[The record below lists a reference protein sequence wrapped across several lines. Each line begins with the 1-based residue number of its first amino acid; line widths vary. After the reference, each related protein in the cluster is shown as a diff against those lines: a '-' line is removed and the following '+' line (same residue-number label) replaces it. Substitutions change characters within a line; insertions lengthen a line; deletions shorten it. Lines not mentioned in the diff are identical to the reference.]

1 MDTPRPA
8 LLMTRPRAASERF
21 VSALPVEVADRVEVC
36 IAPLMEIALSDAPIT
51 AADAQGVIFSSA
63 NGVQAARA
71 AGLEPRLPAFCIG
84 RATTAAATGAGWNA
98 SFAGEDADALVAT
111 LARTR
116 PATPLLH
123 LHGAHTR
130 GDIAGRLTAAGLP
143 TRGLPVYDQRLLPLS
158 PAAKRH
164 LAGQTPVIAP
174 LFSPRTARQFAEQI
188 AAPDRVH
195 AIALS
200 PAVAE
205 VLAGKSFASLVTV
218 DRPEA
223 DLMIGAIAGNLARL
237 CRVEGRGEP
246 Q

>member
-1 MDTPRPA
+1 MDTPRPV

-84 RATTAAATGAGWNA
+84 RATTAAATGAGWDA
-98 SFAGEDADALVAT
+98 RFAGEDADALVAT

-130 GDIAGRLTAAGLP
+130 GDIAGRLTAGHARALLGTDDAGLQD
-143 TRGLPVYDQRLLPLS
+143 RISSQIESQGLSVRAVERLIAESKGNKPRQRKTKPADPKARERQALGARLEARIGRPVRVRASGNGGTVTVRYESVDDLKALIKEL
-158 PAAKRH
+158 
-164 LAGQTPVIAP
+164 
-174 LFSPRTARQFAEQI
+174 TAR
-188 AAPDRVH
+188 
-195 AIALS
+195 
-200 PAVAE
+200 
-205 VLAGKSFASLVTV
+205 
-218 DRPEA
+218 
-223 DLMIGAIAGNLARL
+223 
-237 CRVEGRGEP
+237 
-246 Q
+246 